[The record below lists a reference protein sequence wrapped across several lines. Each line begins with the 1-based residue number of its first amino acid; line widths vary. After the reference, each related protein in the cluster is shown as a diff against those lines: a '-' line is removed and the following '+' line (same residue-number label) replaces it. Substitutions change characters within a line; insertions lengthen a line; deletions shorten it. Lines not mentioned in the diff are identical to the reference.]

1 MRSAKVPQR
10 FLKGSSAFLWKA
22 LLKQEEQFQGWRTS
36 RLDSSLASESF
47 KSGIANVENAKRPA
61 SPWSISIKDYFKLPP
76 LRYQKVRAVP
86 VEPLIE
92 QRSYTLR
99 L

>member
-10 FLKGSSAFLWKA
+10 FLKGSSAFSRKA

-36 RLDSSLASESF
+36 LLDSSLASESF

-61 SPWSISIKDYFKLPP
+61 STWSISIKHCSKLP

-86 VEPLIE
+86 VEQLIE